1 MQTYGSLSARVIIHC
16 AFGGDTQGTSCD
28 LIWHTT
34 VSNIAGI
41 LGCIG
46 DTLASKLTSTS
57 YGIGKGVEKTLR
69 LSLGFEM
76 DGDCLCARNHCN

>member
-1 MQTYGSLSARVIIHC
+1 MQTYRSLGARVIIHC
-16 AFGGDTQGTSCD
+16 AFGGDTQGTRCD
-28 LIWHTT
+28 LSGHIT

-46 DTLASKLTSTS
+46 DTLASKPTSSS
-57 YGIGKGVEKTLR
+57 YRIGKGVEKTLR